1 MVNFKNE
8 IIGKKYIDL
17 MLSLQYILMGKR
29 SLVLL
34 KEVGGQTKEVLKEI
48 EEQIIYSDQRIE
60 QIKLDIYLVKLLDG
74 ETSILV
80 CEMVDII
87 KEMTKCESEVIGIEE
102 IEEKLSNIEEE
113 DRMIASIIDSII
125 DRKLK
130 KDG

>member
-113 DRMIASIIDSII
+113 DRMIASMIDSMI

>member
-60 QIKLDIYLVKLLDG
+60 QIKLDIYLVKSLDG

-113 DRMIASIIDSII
+113 DRMIASMIDSMI